1 MRMART
7 PKHVGSAQRD
17 NSAAPLTFVDLFSGA
32 GGFSL
37 GLEWAGMKC
46 LAAVDF
52 DEPAIQTFRANHP
65 EVPHALVRDLTK
77 FSPKDLDKLLGSQR
91 VHVVVGGPPCQGF
104 SRARQVDGA
113 NHGERLVHDPRRH
126 LYRDFL
132 RFVTYYQPSVF
143 IMENVLGMKSA
154 ARGEFF
160 TRVQVES
167 RVLGYRVIP
176 YEAEAW
182 RFGVPQKRI
191 RQLIIGTRREL
202 PLFIPDK
209 YIRSTHVEPGADVP
223 DGFQPG
229 VTLGEAIGD
238 LPSIYAGDETFER
251 EYDQQMRTAQ
261 IGKYGG
267 RFTQGVLQVEKV
279 EKLTG
284 HTARPHSLRDLRD
297 FHRLREGETSRRALA
312 RGVEME
318 FPYDRDNFKDRY
330 TRQHRDQLCSTIV
343 AHLKKDGLMFIHPT
357 QIRSLTPR
365 EAARIQSFPDTFK
378 LPESRTNAYAQI
390 GNAVPPLV
398 GKAIGLAINDYLTA
412 AEDGDRI
419 APRLNVKL
427 PTSREVAISKLED
440 FVESL
445 YLRQLSM
452 LTKEEFLAAWW
463 AVGYLH
469 PNLHPD
475 AAIENGKEVSRGTK
489 RGVSFVVEPVY
500 VRSGWPVELIPIA
513 QEARRR
519 FEACLLTEEEYYCS
533 AAVMAG
539 AASKSISK

>member
-1 MRMART
+1 MLRETRT
-7 PKHVGSAQRD
+7 IHTAQFEPGGG
-17 NSAAPLTFVDLFSGA
+17 PLTFIDLFSGA

-37 GLEWAGMKC
+37 GLEAAGLKC
-46 LAAVDF
+46 LGAVDF
-52 DEPAIQTFRANHP
+52 DEPAIETFRANHP
-65 EVPHALVRDLTK
+65 DVRHALVKDLTK
-77 FSPKDLDKLLGSQR
+77 FSPKDLDKLLGPQR
-91 VHVVVGGPPCQGF
+91 VDVVVGGPPCQGF

-113 NHGERLVHDPRRH
+113 NHGQRLVHDPRRH

-167 RVLGYRVIP
+167 RELGYRVIP

-202 PLFIPDK
+202 PLFIPDR
-209 YIRSTHVEPGADVP
+209 YIRATHVDPNACVP
-223 DGFQPG
+223 DGFQAA

-238 LPSIYAGDETFER
+238 LPSIYAGDEKFER
-251 EYDQQMRTAQ
+251 DYDEASRDAHL
-261 IGKYGG
+261 KRYGG
-267 RFTQGVLQVEKV
+267 RYTHGVLQVESV

-297 FHRLREGETSRRALA
+297 FHRLNEGETSRQALS

-318 FPYDRDNFKDRY
+318 FPYDRENFKDRY
-330 TRQHRDQLCSTIV
+330 TRQHRDLLCSTIV

-357 QIRSLTPR
+357 QLRSLTPR

-398 GKAIGLAINDYLTA
+398 AKAMGLAIGEYMTA

-419 APRLNVKL
+419 SPRLNVKL
-427 PTSREVAISKLED
+427 PTSREAAIKKLED
-440 FVESL
+440 FIESL
-445 YLRQLSM
+445 YLRQLSV
-452 LTKEEFLAAWW
+452 LTKEEFLSAWW
-463 AVGYLH
+463 AIGYLH

-475 AAIENGKEVSRGTK
+475 AALENGKEVSRGTK
-489 RGVSFVVEPVY
+489 RGMSFVVEPVY
-500 VRSGWPVELIPIA
+500 VRSGWPVELIPVA
-513 QEARRR
+513 QEARNR
-519 FEACLLTEEEYYCS
+519 FDSGMISEDEYYCS

-539 AASKSISK
+539 AASKNAAK